1 MTFCENLRRVMKDRS
16 CKAKELAEKTG
27 ITETMLRHYLNRTER
42 REPTFNNLKAIA
54 YALNVSCDELL
65 GYNVPATPE
74 TFCLQ
79 RGLTCTPLD
88 GKIVIDSDRR
98 VLRKQVIVDINDFP
112 EIAEKAKREAAPYV
126 AYVEAAAFLLLAGLD
141 EGLTEGAKDYAV
153 RNYLELVC
161 SGDNKETRD
170 AIIQQIEAD
179 KAAHK
184 AAISL
189 RKTVKDFANC
199 TAVKTSKDAEKE
211 LIKEGAIPP
220 PRLRGLNRLKE
231 DIQQLQESIAKKNK
245 LINELR
251 TARVGRIN
259 EVTDEVS
266 LLTEMCTNLLR
277 NYVKLD
283 KGVELSEK
291 DARKIVVDNL
301 QKKKEAKGYET

>member
-27 ITETMLRHYLNRTER
+27 IKETMLRHYLNRTER

-65 GYNVPATPE
+65 GYNVPASTE
-74 TFCLQ
+74 TFCSQ
-79 RGLTCTPLD
+79 HGLTHTLLD
-88 GKIVIDSDRR
+88 GKIMIDCDRR

-112 EIAEKAKREAAPYV
+112 IIAEKAKREAAPYV
-126 AYVEAAAFLLLAGLD
+126 AYIEAAAFMFIAGLD

-179 KAAHK
+179 KAAYK

-189 RKTVKDFANC
+189 RQTVKDFANL

>member
-1 MTFCENLRRVMKDRS
+1 M
-16 CKAKELAEKTG
+16 
-27 ITETMLRHYLNRTER
+27 
-42 REPTFNNLKAIA
+42 
-54 YALNVSCDELL
+54 
-65 GYNVPATPE
+65 
-74 TFCLQ
+74 
-79 RGLTCTPLD
+79 
-88 GKIVIDSDRR
+88 
-98 VLRKQVIVDINDFP
+98 
-112 EIAEKAKREAAPYV
+112 
-126 AYVEAAAFLLLAGLD
+126 
-141 EGLTEGAKDYAV
+141 
-153 RNYLELVC
+153 
-161 SGDNKETRD
+161 
-170 AIIQQIEAD
+170 
-179 KAAHK
+179 
-184 AAISL
+184 
-189 RKTVKDFANC
+189 
-199 TAVKTSKDAEKE
+199 
-211 LIKEGAIPP
+211 P

>member
-1 MTFCENLRRVMKDRS
+1 MTFCENLRRIMKDRS
-16 CKAKELAEKTG
+16 CKAKALAEKTG
-27 ITETMLRHYLNRTER
+27 ITETMLRHYLNRTEQ
-42 REPTFNNLKAIA
+42 REPTFNNLKALA

-65 GYNVPATPE
+65 GYIVPATPE
-74 TFCLQ
+74 TFCIQ
-79 RGLTCTPLD
+79 HGLTCTPLD
-88 GKIVIDSDRR
+88 GKIMIDSNRR
-98 VLRKQVIVDINDFP
+98 VLRKQVIVDTDDFP

-126 AYVEAAAFLLLAGLD
+126 AYIEAAAFMFIAGLD

-179 KAAHK
+179 KAAYK

-189 RKTVKDFANC
+189 RQTVKDFANC
-199 TAVKTSKDAEKE
+199 TAVKTSKEAEKE
-211 LIKEGAIPP
+211 LIKEGEISP

-251 TARVGRIN
+251 TARVGRVN
-259 EVTDEVS
+259 EVTDEVN

-291 DARKIVVDNL
+291 DARQIVVDNL
-301 QKKKEAKGYET
+301 KKKKEGKGYEA